1 MGVMKFL
8 SGALILTVLLAF
20 PIVVLAQTDAELE
33 ATIRSAILSDP
44 RTADMTEAEIDAIV
58 AALAEEA
65 GAQGVTSYDILWQPQ
80 EETLATVEPVATCNL
95 PEFFCTL
102 NAALGLDGSDIA
114 IPIGLGVTAALLLFV
129 IGSILH
135 HRHGRHPLAGDL
147 KATTQ

>member
-1 MGVMKFL
+1 M
-8 SGALILTVLLAF
+8 LTVLLALPF
-20 PIVVLAQTDAELE
+20 VAIAQTNAELE

-65 GAQGVTSYDILWQPQ
+65 GAEGVTSYDILWQPQ
-80 EETLATVEPVATCNL
+80 QETLATVEPVQTCSL
-95 PEFFCTL
+95 PQIFCTL
-102 NAALGLDGSDIA
+102 NQALGLDGSDIA

-135 HRHGRHPLAGDL
+135 HRHGQHPLAGDL
-147 KATTQ
+147 KTVAQ